1 MLFYTAGTGDVRPVL
16 CSTVFITVE
25 QIKKLNLE
33 SRAVVPDGKFSS
45 WIRGADG
52 VQPPKTH
59 SESTAFTNCF
69 TKKPHRSFV
78 KQDPDPH

>member
-1 MLFYTAGTGDVRPVL
+1 MSLYEILKTTSRKNW
-16 CSTVFITVE
+16 
-25 QIKKLNLE
+25 IKKLI
-33 SRAVVPDGKFSS
+33 V
-45 WIRGADG
+45 GADG
-52 VQPPKTH
+52 VQPQKTH

>member
-45 WIRGADG
+45 WIRGRNAD
-52 VQPPKTH
+52 PEKKTGKNRK
-59 SESTAFTNCF
+59 TN
-69 TKKPHRSFV
+69 KISLKMKIS
-78 KQDPDPH
+78 